1 MYLFIFLLKKRQ
13 QKYVATYEL
22 LMIHN
27 FLANSFFRVINA
39 TKVACSVCQAF
50 YDDELISL
58 MKSADF
64 TKIEMF
70 A

>member
-1 MYLFIFLLKKRQ
+1 MWQHI
-13 QKYVATYEL
+13 YV

-27 FLANSFFRVINA
+27 FLANLFFVSLMRQ
-39 TKVACSVCQAF
+39 KSLVACGSISQAF

-58 MKSADF
+58 MKSADIS
-64 TKIEMF
+64 KIEMF

>member
-1 MYLFIFLLKKRQ
+1 MRQ
-13 QKYVATYEL
+13 KSL
-22 LMIHN
+22 
-27 FLANSFFRVINA
+27 
-39 TKVACSVCQAF
+39 VACGNISQAF

-58 MKSADF
+58 MKSADI